1 MQCFLINVDRAPERL
16 AFMQEQFQRVGV
28 ELTRLPE
35 AGKDLTEEDL
45 EDFIRQRPLASRET
59 WTRGFVCNFL
69 SHSLAWERVASGE
82 AGFAALF
89 EDDVHIASDI
99 ATFLTS
105 EEWIPADAD
114 IVRLEGMGTAKLERG
129 YRIPACPSRR
139 LHRLISGAWGAAGYV
154 LAKKAAEALLAAP
167 PRLHL
172 PADHF
177 MFTPSLSPIAA
188 QLNRYQIVPSLC
200 IQDVYRDDER
210 AGLTSLITPDKEHGL
225 PPQKKSSPFSFFRRY
240 RKMAVKFMP

>member
-1 MQCFLINVDRAPERL
+1 LINVDRAPERL

-28 ELTRLPE
+28 ALTRLPE
-35 AGKDLTEEDL
+35 AGKDLTAEEL
-45 EDFIRQRPLASRET
+45 EDFARQRPVVSRET
-59 WTRGFVCNFL
+59 WTRGFVGNFL
-69 SHSLAWERVASGE
+69 NHYDAWERVASGE
-82 AGFAALF
+82 ADFAAIF

-129 YRIPACPSRR
+129 HRIPACPSRR
-139 LHRLISGAWGAAGYV
+139 LHRLISGTWGAAGYV
-154 LAKKAAEALLAAP
+154 LAKKAARTLLAAP
-167 PRLHL
+167 PSLHV

-200 IQDVYRDDER
+200 IQDVYRDDAH
-210 AGLTSLITPDKEHGL
+210 AGLNSLITPDKKHGL
-225 PPQKKSSPFSFFRRY
+225 PPQKKSGPLSFFRRY
-240 RKMAVKFMP
+240 RKVAVEFRP